1 MALDI
6 DHVGIAVANTADVAA
21 FYEQVMGLRTIH
33 QENTADGAVRLTFLA
48 PEDERTTIELIEP
61 LRDDTPLAKF
71 LAERGPGM
79 HHICFR
85 VADIRA
91 ELQRLAS
98 LGFELIDPEPRRGNR
113 GHLIAFVHPRATHGV
128 LIELCQHGEHG

>member
-6 DHVGIAVANTADVAA
+6 DHVGIAVANSADVVA
-21 FYEQVMGLRTIH
+21 FYERVMGLRTIH
-33 QENTADGAVRLTFLA
+33 QEDTADGSIRLIFLA
-48 PEDERTTIELIEP
+48 PADGHTTVELVEP
-61 LRDDTPLAKF
+61 LRDGTPLAKF

-91 ELQRLAS
+91 ELKRLAA
-98 LGFELIDPEPRRGNR
+98 LGFELIDAEPRQGSR
-113 GHLIAFVHPRATHGV
+113 GHLVAFVHPRATHGV